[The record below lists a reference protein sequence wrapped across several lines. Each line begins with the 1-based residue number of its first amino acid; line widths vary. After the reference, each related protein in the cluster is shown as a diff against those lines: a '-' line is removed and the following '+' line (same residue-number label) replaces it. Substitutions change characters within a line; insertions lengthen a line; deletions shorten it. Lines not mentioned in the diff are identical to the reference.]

1 MRELYK
7 HGLAGHVTEF
17 LGYRIL
23 YLLFSRNRAG
33 KLPLPFFLLCLKKNL
48 TPFLSSEMKKKELN
62 STLAN
67 LTSSELLDPS
77 VIHAIAVRQAVSQG
91 NYTKFFRL
99 FNAAPKM
106 GAYLMD
112 HFVPRERVQALVIMT
127 KAYVSFFLG
136 SLFLFFPLFQ
146 KKFNPLPP
154 FLPSFISR
162 SSFPFLPLLSFNKV
176 SLLLFLLKVNLI
188 FFFLDINKFHYH

>member
-1 MRELYK
+1 MLLAQIPLY
-7 HGLAGHVTEF
+7 A
-17 LGYRIL
+17 
-23 YLLFSRNRAG
+23 
-33 KLPLPFFLLCLKKNL
+33 
-48 TPFLSSEMKKKELN
+48 ELN

-67 LTSSELLDPS
+67 LTLEQLQDPS

-127 KAYVSFFLG
+127 KA
-136 SLFLFFPLFQ
+136 
-146 KKFNPLPP
+146 
-154 FLPSFISR
+154 
-162 SSFPFLPLLSFNKV
+162 
-176 SLLLFLLKVNLI
+176 
-188 FFFLDINKFHYH
+188 